1 MPGMERMAP
10 KAVPSAR
17 VAAVA
22 VAWFVLIVSLG
33 IQARPSAQQP
43 APQSASSHR
52 QTLDRYC
59 VTCHN
64 QRLVT
69 AGLKLDDADIA
80 NPVAGAEIWEKV
92 VRKLRTGMMPPPNMP
107 QPSMDDRRALLSWLE
122 TSLDKAAAAKPNPGR
137 TETLR
142 RLNRTEYQNAIRD
155 LLSVDI
161 DAASLLP
168 ADESGHGFDN
178 VTVGDLP
185 PALLD
190 RYISAAQ
197 KISALAIGST
207 QTSLQSDIIRVPP
220 DATQEGH
227 VEGLPVGTRGGVVF
241 PYTFVQN
248 GEYDLQIY
256 LARGYSGD
264 VDGLKDPQPHEIKV
278 LLDRTPIGE

>member
-1 MPGMERMAP
+1 M
-10 KAVPSAR
+10 
-17 VAAVA
+17 
-22 VAWFVLIVSLG
+22 
-33 IQARPSAQQP
+33 
-43 APQSASSHR
+43 
-52 QTLDRYC
+52 LDRYC

-69 AGLKLDDADIA
+69 AGLMLDEADVA
-80 NPVAGAEIWEKV
+80 NPGDGAEIWEKV

-107 QPSMDDRRALLSWLE
+107 QPPMEDRRALLSWLE

-220 DATQEGH
+220 DVTQEGH
-227 VEGLPVGTRGGVVF
+227 VPGLPIGTRGGVVDSLYVRAGRRVRH
-241 PYTFVQN
+241 P
-248 GEYDLQIY
+248 DLPR
-256 LARGYSGD
+256 A
-264 VDGLKDPQPHEIKV
+264 
-278 LLDRTPIGE
+278 

>member
-1 MPGMERMAP
+1 MKHMAP
-10 KAVPSAR
+10 KAFPSAR
-17 VAAVA
+17 VATIG

-43 APQSASSHR
+43 APQVKSAQSSSPNR
-52 QTLDRYC
+52 CRITRVEPPC
-59 VTCHN
+59 G
-64 QRLVT
+64 RLIATASPATTNDSST
-69 AGLKLDDADIA
+69 AGLKLDEADVA
-80 NPVAGAEIWEKV
+80 NPGEGAEIWEKV

-107 QPSMDDRRALLSWLE
+107 QPSMEDRRALLSWLE

-220 DATQEGH
+220 DVTQEEH
-227 VEGLPVGTRGGVVF
+227 VSWTPDRHARRGVWFLIRSRRTASTTSRSTSRVVI
-241 PYTFVQN
+241 P
-248 GEYDLQIY
+248 
-256 LARGYSGD
+256 
-264 VDGLKDPQPHEIKV
+264 EIS
-278 LLDRTPIGE
+278 TG

>member
-1 MPGMERMAP
+1 M
-10 KAVPSAR
+10 
-17 VAAVA
+17 
-22 VAWFVLIVSLG
+22 
-33 IQARPSAQQP
+33 
-43 APQSASSHR
+43 
-52 QTLDRYC
+52 
-59 VTCHN
+59 
-64 QRLVT
+64 
-69 AGLKLDDADIA
+69 
-80 NPVAGAEIWEKV
+80 
-92 VRKLRTGMMPPPNMP
+92 RKLRTGMMPPPNMP
-107 QPSMDDRRALLSWLE
+107 QPSMEDRRALLSWLE

-220 DATQEGH
+220 DVTQEEH
-227 VEGLPVGTRGGVVF
+227 VPGLPIGTRGGVSV
-241 PYTFVQN
+241 PLHVRA
-248 GEYDLQIY
+248 GRRVRHPDLPRAW
-256 LARGYSGD
+256 LLRGCRRVEGRAAARD
-264 VDGLKDPQPHEIKV
+264 QVAARPDA
-278 LLDRTPIGE
+278 DRRVYGPETRRTATTRSSTGI